1 MWMNSIHNVIMFYG
15 GVCDNNQNMKGKK
28 GVKKEGGGKV
38 WWMQNL
44 NPPSPTNLNS
54 PKCARFEK

>member
-1 MWMNSIHNVIMFYG
+1 VIMFYG